1 LVAKSFD
8 DLGEFTM
15 QLKSLRAKSSI
26 PPAILAITLIFTL
39 VMSVRIISME
49 RAGLE
54 DQSNV
59 FQSAISLVL
68 NADRD
73 LYQAK
78 VAAMNLVFK
87 VADPAEQE
95 QDRVDNAQQ
104 VNDRFQKYRSV
115 LKAYPALIK
124 QFDHFDTVFDE
135 WKALSDQLVK
145 PGANV
150 SALMPK
156 EEAAFGA
163 LRDILDVAGEA
174 AMVAAK
180 ERKEQVTKTVDS
192 LLMVSIVILIIAL
205 LLSGFLAYQIP
216 KALSKQIQLLNHRVI
231 DLSQG
236 EADLTTRLPD
246 DSNDEFGEL
255 ARSFNSF
262 LKQLQGMVGSIKQ
275 QALELSQ
282 LTSDLSRASNE
293 TGSITSQ
300 LNLASDTIVSSVH
313 EMTLSNKEMANVAT
327 QTSGEAED
335 SMQQAKS
342 GMVVVDKSSRA
353 ILSLSSNM
361 DTALSCSQEL
371 ENSSEQIASVLD
383 VIRGIAEQTNLLALN
398 AAIEAARAGEQ
409 GRGFAVVADE
419 VRTLATRTQDSTN
432 DIQGMIEQLKVRVN
446 QSANAIQ
453 SGKTNADETV
463 QIFSEVK
470 NMLDSIQGSSLR
482 VNEMSTQTAQATAEQ
497 SSVADEISS
506 SLNGLNQQSLN
517 ASKVAENCLSISTR
531 IKEQVNQLES
541 VTRRFTV

>member
-1 LVAKSFD
+1 
-8 DLGEFTM
+8 M

-174 AMVAAK
+174 AMAAAK